1 MLISGLVA
9 RLHPGVPAYDA
20 LRLMVNTYEGR
31 KPMVSWRRPPGHPH
45 DVWLK
50 NVQEDANALL
60 LSTLWRSEIAGG
72 HGAAQRST
80 QTT

>member
-31 KPMVSWRRPPGHPH
+31 KPMASWRRPPGRPH
-45 DVWLK
+45 HVWLK

-60 LSTLWRSEIAGG
+60 LSTSDVQNSIFKIVFYFEN
-72 HGAAQRST
+72 T
-80 QTT
+80 K